1 MFLGLGEGD
10 RYFDRIISNT
20 NRGVLS
26 SMIGFFYMDFGNFSF
41 WIFSLIMFLS
51 ILRNMDYEDSLER
64 VRMILYQN
72 RTRCFYKVI
81 NNIKKCVVIFGSF
94 HVFETLCSLKN
105 HFSSELMDV
114 SLFHSS
120 LLIF

>member
-26 SMIGFFYMDFGNFSF
+26 SMTGFFYMDFGNFSF

-81 NNIKKCVVIFGSF
+81 NNIKKCVVMFGSF

>member
-81 NNIKKCVVIFGSF
+81 NNIKKCVVMFGSF

-105 HFSSELMDV
+105 HFSSKF
-114 SLFHSS
+114 LFFTH
-120 LLIF
+120 LF

>member
-26 SMIGFFYMDFGNFSF
+26 SMIGLFYMDFGNFSF

-72 RTRCFYKVI
+72 RTRCFHKVI
-81 NNIKKCVVIFGSF
+81 NNIKKCVVMFGSF